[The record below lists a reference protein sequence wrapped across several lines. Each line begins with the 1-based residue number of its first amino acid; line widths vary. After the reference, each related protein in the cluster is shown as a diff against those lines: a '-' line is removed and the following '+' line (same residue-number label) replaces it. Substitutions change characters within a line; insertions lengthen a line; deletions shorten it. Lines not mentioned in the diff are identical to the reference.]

1 MTVTVTG
8 TVTGRRRRRTTATT
22 ATAAATAA
30 TAVLALL
37 GTGGCGTV
45 TGLAGS
51 DGRKPIT
58 VMTWAPQNTTTVH
71 KAGMPAMAKA
81 YARWI
86 NDRGGI
92 DGHELRV
99 ITCDERD
106 DAAIGAESCARKAV
120 EEGVAAVVGSY
131 SRETHSF
138 MAPLESA
145 GIPYIGGYGV
155 ADSEFSSFLSYPV
168 NGGQPALI
176 AGSGRQ
182 LARGCEEIS
191 MVRPDTSE
199 GDFYPLILGSG
210 LAEGGGGKGK
220 PEVKVKD
227 IRAPESAGEYEQS
240 ARAALAG
247 KGCVS
252 AVLGDRT
259 ETFFDSFRR
268 LKDAGHKDRK
278 IKISSVLGSV
288 GQPLID
294 RTGGGDSPLE
304 GAYVTGWY
312 PESGD
317 PRWAPMREVIRK
329 YAFSDNRIDA
339 ADTGVQTTWI
349 AYTVLKAVVEAADAD
364 EVGARQ
370 ITRVLNRGAQ
380 VTTGGLTPTLRW
392 DFAAMLP
399 STEYPRLFNRQVIPQ
414 VVRDGRLVAE
424 HKGGGFVDVTKALT
438 DATS

>member
-1 MTVTVTG
+1 MTVTG
-8 TVTGRRRRRTTATT
+8 TVTGRRHRHRATAL
-22 ATAAATAA
+22 AAAATA
-30 TAVLALL
+30 TTVLALI

-45 TGLAGS
+45 SSLTG
-51 DGRKPIT
+51 DGGRAPIT

-99 ITCDERD
+99 ITCDEPD
-106 DAAIGAESCARKAV
+106 DAMNTAESCARKAV
-120 EEGVAAVVGSY
+120 KKGVAAVVGSY
-131 SRETHSF
+131 SRDAHSF
-138 MAPLESA
+138 MGPLESA

-155 ADSEFSSFLSYPV
+155 ADSEFSSYLSYPV

-182 LARGCEEIS
+182 LAGACEKIS
-191 MVRPDTSE
+191 MVRPDSAE
-199 GDFYPLILGSG
+199 GDFYPLILASG
-210 LAEGGGGKGK
+210 LAEGGSPKADVTD
-220 PEVKVKD
+220 VK
-227 IRAPESAGEYEQS
+227 APESAAEYEES
-240 ARAALAG
+240 ARRALAG

-268 LKDAGHKDRK
+268 LREAEPKERE
-278 IKISSVLGSV
+278 IRISSVLGSV

-294 RTGGGDSPLE
+294 RTGGKDSPLE
-304 GAYVTGWY
+304 GASVTGWY
-312 PESGD
+312 PDSGD

-349 AYTVLKAVVEAADAD
+349 AYSVLKAAVEGADSD

-370 ITRVLNRGAQ
+370 ISRVLDRGAQ

-392 DFAAMLP
+392 DFHAMLP
-399 STEYPRLFNRQVIPQ
+399 STEYPRLVNRQVVPQ
-414 VVRDGRLVAE
+414 VVRNGQLIAE
-424 HKGGGFVDVTKALT
+424 RKGGGFMDVTKALT
-438 DATS
+438 DATP